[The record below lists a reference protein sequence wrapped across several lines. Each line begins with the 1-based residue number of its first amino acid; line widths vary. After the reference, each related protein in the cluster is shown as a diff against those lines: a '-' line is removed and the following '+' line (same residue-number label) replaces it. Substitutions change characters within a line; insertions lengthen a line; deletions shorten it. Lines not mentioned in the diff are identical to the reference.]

1 MTSSFNGR
9 KKGREKT
16 GKERVAE
23 GRPNK
28 NRNKENSAILVQ
40 EAGVTQKEEGRKEEH
55 NGNCQKLSRRF
66 LILNG
71 RLRLKFAENTIYNKT
86 ISEAYLKYLRI
97 KRQWYMRGNSKD
109 QCFSGLETSLNKL
122 SCLCLIWRKWILW
135 W

>member
-9 KKGREKT
+9 KKRREKT

-23 GRPNK
+23 GRANK
-28 NRNKENSAILVQ
+28 NRNKENSVILVQ
-40 EAGVTQKEEGRKEEH
+40 EAEVTQKEEGRKEEH
-55 NGNCQKLSRRF
+55 NGNCQKLARRF

-97 KRQWYMRGNSKD
+97 KR
-109 QCFSGLETSLNKL
+109 
-122 SCLCLIWRKWILW
+122 
-135 W
+135 

>member
-23 GRPNK
+23 GRANK
-28 NRNKENSAILVQ
+28 NRSKENSAILVQ
-40 EAGVTQKEEGRKEEH
+40 EAEVTQKEEGRKEED
-55 NGNCQKLSRRF
+55 NGNCQKLPRRF

-71 RLRLKFAENTIYNKT
+71 KFAENTTYNKT

-97 KRQWYMRGNSKD
+97 KR
-109 QCFSGLETSLNKL
+109 
-122 SCLCLIWRKWILW
+122 
-135 W
+135 